1 MPLGTRKARAL
12 WVIAWLGLV
21 LSPDV
26 RAADGQGDGRAL
38 FDVGV
43 KAYQQGRYRAA
54 ATAFQEAFELT
65 RRPGLLFSL
74 GQALRRSYEQ
84 TRDPTEL
91 QEAIR
96 YYERYLDAQ
105 HEGEHRS
112 EAVSWLEQLSS
123 LPAAKSPPTAAAEQP
138 ARAQLVV
145 AVNVPSAKL
154 SLDGRPVPTLPHAA
168 QVLPGKHQ
176 IVVTAVGY
184 ATDRREISI
193 AAGAVVS
200 LNIELRALTSRVA
213 VTGEHGAELFI
224 DDVRTGILPSP
235 PVQLAPG
242 QHWVEV
248 RAPGRVTLRQTVQL
262 SAEDSLRL
270 RLFAPATT
278 RRTASWALI
287 GTGAAALLAS
297 GVLGYF
303 ALQQESK
310 ARALQNQPGAGPAF
324 DDSVAKR
331 NGFRL
336 AAAISGGVGVA
347 ATLSGAISI
356 ATEGF
361 GPVRSVA
368 APASDR
374 HRASFYGVQLSGA
387 L

>member
-1 MPLGTRKARAL
+1 M
-12 WVIAWLGLV
+12 
-21 LSPDV
+21 
-26 RAADGQGDGRAL
+26 
-38 FDVGV
+38 
-43 KAYQQGRYRAA
+43 A

-65 RRPGLLFSL
+65 HRPGLLFSL
-74 GQALRRSYEQ
+74 GQAHRRSYEQ
-84 TRDPTEL
+84 TRDPAEL

-105 HEGEHRS
+105 REGEHRA
-112 EAVSWLEQLSS
+112 EAGSWLEQLSS
-123 LPAAKSPPTAAAEQP
+123 LPEAKSPPAAATEHP
-138 ARAQLVV
+138 ARAQLVL
-145 AVNVPSAKL
+145 AVNVPSATL

-176 IVVTAVGY
+176 VLVTAVGY

-193 AAGAVVS
+193 AAGAVLS

-213 VTGEHGAELFI
+213 VTGERGAELFI
-224 DDVRTGILPSP
+224 DDARAGILPSP

-248 RAPGRVTLRQTVQL
+248 RSPGRVTLRQTIQL
-262 SAEDSLRL
+262 SAEDTLRL
-270 RLFAPATT
+270 RLFAPPTA

-297 GVLGYF
+297 GVLGYL

-310 ARALQNQPGAGPAF
+310 ARALQDQPGAGPAF
-324 DDSVAKR
+324 DAIVAKR
-331 NGFRL
+331 NGLRL
-336 AAAISGGVGVA
+336 AAAISGGVGVT
-347 ATLSGAISI
+347 ATLSGAISL
-356 ATEGF
+356 ATEGY

-368 APASDR
+368 APVGGRSEHGAT
-374 HRASFYGVQLSGA
+374 FYGIQLSGT